1 MMGTENVA
9 RFAAAAGAATAAAS
23 VAVAPA
29 PVAAASA
36 VAAET
41 AAAAAAAAAAVCQP
55 FTLQGIRMVYITY
68 VSSTPTPP
76 SGVQV

>member
-1 MMGTENVA
+1 MMGTENIG

-29 PVAAASA
+29 PAAEASA

-41 AAAAAAAAAAVCQP
+41 AAAAASVCQP
-55 FTLQGIRMVYITY
+55 FTTHGIRMVFITY

-76 SGVQV
+76 SGVQI